1 MIEHDIMNT
10 TPPTGTVADATKGN
24 WLDRYA
30 PEQVKP
36 YGRLARWD
44 RPIGFYLLFWPC
56 AWGIGLAAVAQPV
69 AGFGWWAA
77 ILMFLGAILMR
88 GAGCTFNDI
97 VDRDIDMRVARTRS
111 RPIPSA
117 QVTALEATYFMVA
130 QALLAS
136 AILFQFNRFTV
147 WACVA
152 SLALVAIYPFMK
164 RITWWPQLFLGL
176 AFSYGALVGWSSQTG
191 GLSWAPVVLYAGT
204 ILWVIGYDTIYALQ
218 DVEDDALVGV
228 KSTARLFG
236 ANVRPAVAALYSGA
250 FILWNIASLMA
261 GGGVVFALLS
271 LVAAGLL
278 AWQLWTLDPQAPRNP
293 FVRFY
298 NNHYVGIAL
307 TLALLA
313 DWVW

>member
-1 MIEHDIMNT
+1 MNT
-10 TPPTGTVADATKGN
+10 PNPTGSVADASKDN

-30 PEQVKP
+30 PEPVKP

-56 AWGIGLAAVAQPV
+56 AWGIGLAALAQP
-69 AGFGWWAA
+69 AIGFGWWAA
-77 ILMFLGAILMR
+77 VLMFLGAILMR

-97 VDRDIDMRVARTRS
+97 VDRDIDMKVARTRS
-111 RPIPSA
+111 RPIPSG
-117 QVTALEATYFMVA
+117 QVTSREAFYFLVA

-147 WACVA
+147 YAAIA
-152 SLALVAIYPFMK
+152 SLLLVAIYPFMK

-191 GLSWAPVVLYAGT
+191 GLSWAPVVLYSGT

-218 DVEDDALVGV
+218 DIEDDALVGV

-236 ANVRPAVAALYSGA
+236 DNVRPAVAVLYAGA
-250 FILWNIASLMA
+250 FLLWNVASLMA
-261 GGGVVFALLS
+261 GGGVIFAALS

-278 AWQLWTLDPQAPRNP
+278 AWQLWTLDKEIPLNP
-293 FVRFY
+293 FNRFY
-298 NNHYVGIAL
+298 NNHYVGMAL

-313 DWVW
+313 EWVW

>member
-1 MIEHDIMNT
+1 MNT
-10 TPPTGTVADATKGN
+10 PNPTGTVADAQKDN
-24 WLDRYA
+24 WLDRHA
-30 PEQVKP
+30 PEPVKP

-56 AWGIGLAAVAQPV
+56 AWGIGLAALAQP
-69 AGFGWWAA
+69 AFGFGWWAA

-97 VDRDIDMRVARTRS
+97 VDRDIDMKVARTRS
-111 RPIPSA
+111 RPIPSG
-117 QVTALEATYFMVA
+117 QVTSREAFYFLVA

-147 WACVA
+147 YAAIA
-152 SLALVAIYPFMK
+152 SLVLVAIYPFMK

-218 DVEDDALVGV
+218 DIEDDALVGV

-236 ANVRPAVAALYSGA
+236 DNVRPAVAVLYAGA
-250 FILWNIASLMA
+250 FLLWNVASLMA
-261 GGGVVFALLS
+261 GGGVIFAGLS

-278 AWQLWTLDPQAPRNP
+278 AWQLWTLDREIPLNP
-293 FVRFY
+293 FNRFY
-298 NNHYVGIAL
+298 NNHYVGMAL

-313 DWVW
+313 EWVW